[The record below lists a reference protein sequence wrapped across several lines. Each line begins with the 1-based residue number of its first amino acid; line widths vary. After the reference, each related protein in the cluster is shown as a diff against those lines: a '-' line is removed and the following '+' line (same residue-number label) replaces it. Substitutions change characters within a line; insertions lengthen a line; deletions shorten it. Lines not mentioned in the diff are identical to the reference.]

1 MLEKNLIK
9 FIDKAA
15 AIIQDDALEADSLGF
30 SARVLVQASLP
41 HRNPRDKQ
49 LTNGRWIKRNG
60 NFALIMQQGCDIEGK
75 DIGFPYGN
83 IPRLILAYFST
94 QAVQTQNREI
104 SLGDSL
110 SEFMSALGMYSNGR
124 DIRRMK
130 TQLHRLLSASIA
142 FRYEDEDEKMVAGMN
157 RPIARKFFFWWDE
170 KRPTQGTLFKNSVLL
185 DEEFFEEIIKH
196 PVPIDMRA
204 ISVLKQSSLALD
216 FYTWLTYRTFT
227 LKSVQKIPWGSL
239 HQQVGSDYTRLR
251 DFKKKSIEVLKKI
264 YTIWPELKI
273 EETSD
278 SLIIKPCKPH
288 VSPLKI
294 SMLPRRD

>member
-1 MLEKNLIK
+1 MLK

-15 AIIQDDALEADSLGF
+15 AIVQDDALETDSLGF

-41 HRNPRDKQ
+41 HRNPREKQ

-60 NFALIMQQGCDIEGK
+60 NFALIMQQGCDIEGQ

-104 SLGDSL
+104 SLGNSL
-110 SEFMSALGMYSNGR
+110 NEFMSALGMYSNGR

-130 TQLHRLLSASIA
+130 TQLHRLLSASIS
-142 FRYEDEDEKMVAGMN
+142 FRYEDAEENMVAGLN
-157 RPIARKFFFWWDE
+157 RPIARKYFFWWDE
-170 KRPTQGTLFKNSVLL
+170 KSPTQGTLFKNSVLL
-185 DEEFFEEIIKH
+185 DEEFYAEIINH

-204 ISVLKQSSLALD
+204 ISILKQSSLALD

-227 LKSVQKIPWGSL
+227 LKSTQKISWRSL

-251 DFKKKSIEVLKKI
+251 DFKKKSCEALKKI
-264 YTIWPELKI
+264 YAIWPELKI

-278 SLIIKPCKPH
+278 SLIIKPSKPH
-288 VSPLKI
+288 VSPAKTKLRIHKN
-294 SMLPRRD
+294 